1 MDKKNIVL
9 IIVIILLLLIILS
22 GIMIYIFMLNK
33 PEESKIK
40 EITINKDIVLYDFG
54 TSFTNNV
61 NGSKGFVKL
70 TIKMDVDE
78 KLVELLDNRKSEIID
93 KINLIMRGKTEQDL
107 KGVEGQ
113 LKLKTEIGD
122 AVKKII
128 STEKTI
134 VVYIEEL
141 IVQ

>member
-40 EITINKDIVLYDFG
+40 EVTINKDIVLYDFG

-61 NGSKGFVKL
+61 NESKRMVKL

-107 KGVEGQ
+107 KGVDGQ
-113 LKLKTEIGD
+113 LKLKTEICD